1 MYQEYPSPIKVRVKV
16 LHLSL
21 HPEIH
26 LEDQP
31 QEEVGQDQTIHL
43 KVQHHLLK
51 AGQMMAKV
59 QHHLIKAERMMVK
72 VQRHLIKEE
81 DVLTRADHLDHQD
94 HQEEILTEDH
104 LDLSATFVEVLI
116 RMRIA
121 PGSLPHQ
128 CRLQAT

>member
-1 MYQEYPSPIKVRVKV
+1 MCQEHPSPIKVRARVP
-16 LHLSL
+16 HLSL

-31 QEEVGQDQTIHL
+31 QEEMGQGQMIHL
-43 KVQHHLLK
+43 KVQHR
-51 AGQMMAKV
+51 
-59 QHHLIKAERMMVK
+59 LIKAGRMMVK
-72 VQRHLIKEE
+72 VQHHLIKEE

-94 HQEEILTEDH
+94 HREEILTEDH
-104 LDLSATFVEVLI
+104 LDLSVTFVEVLM

>member
-1 MYQEYPSPIKVRVKV
+1 MCQEYPSPIKVRVKV

-26 LEDQP
+26 LEVQP
-31 QEEVGQDQTIHL
+31 QEEVGLDQMIHL
-43 KVQHHLLK
+43 KVQHHLIK

-59 QHHLIKAERMMVK
+59 QHHLIK
-72 VQRHLIKEE
+72 EE
-81 DVLTRADHLDHQD
+81 DVLIRADHLDQLDHQD

-104 LDLSATFVEVLI
+104 LDLSVTFVEVLM

>member
-1 MYQEYPSPIKVRVKV
+1 MCQEYPSPIKVRARVP
-16 LHLSL
+16 HLNL

-31 QEEVGQDQTIHL
+31 QEEMGQGQMIHL
-43 KVQHHLLK
+43 KVQHHLT
-51 AGQMMAKV
+51 
-59 QHHLIKAERMMVK
+59 KAERMMVK

-81 DVLTRADHLDHQD
+81 DVPIRADHLDHQD
-94 HQEEILTEDH
+94 HQDHREEILTEDH
-104 LDLSATFVEVLI
+104 LDLSVTFAEALT
-116 RMRIA
+116 RTRIA

>member
-1 MYQEYPSPIKVRVKV
+1 MCQEYPSPIKVRARVP
-16 LHLSL
+16 HLSL

-31 QEEVGQDQTIHL
+31 QEEMGQGQMIHL
-43 KVQHHLLK
+43 KVQHHLT
-51 AGQMMAKV
+51 
-59 QHHLIKAERMMVK
+59 KAERMMAK

-81 DVLTRADHLDHQD
+81 DVLIRADHQDHQD

-104 LDLSATFVEVLI
+104 LDLSATFAEDLT
-116 RMRIA
+116 RMRTA

-128 CRLQAT
+128 CQLQAT